1 MFRLAFSWIGFLG
14 KQTQMMFIYAHM
26 YLLQKYLRSVN
37 YEHGIV
43 LHDGHRPFPQG
54 NAI

>member
-1 MFRLAFSWIGFLG
+1 MGRRISVQLNI
-14 KQTQMMFIYAHM
+14 FIYAHM